1 MTDYEKDLQAAYDE
15 GLDVKE
21 KELKSDAAA
30 LISGN
35 KVAINRRILSTT
47 KEKACAL
54 AEERG
59 HYHTSV
65 GNILDLEVQENQKQ
79 EYKARLWGYNDKI
92 GLYGLI
98 RAHNAR
104 KFTIEDAADFFNV
117 TEKYLLEAL
126 DCYRSKYGTY
136 VRIDN
141 YAIIFEPRLI
151 VIQYFNTNNI
161 QNNDA
166 SLTQN

>member
-1 MTDYEKDLQAAYDE
+1 MTDYEKELQAAYDE

-21 KELKSDAAA
+21 KNLKSDSAA
-30 LISGN
+30 LILNN
-35 KVAINRRILSTT
+35 KVAINTRILSTT

-65 GNILDLEVQENQKQ
+65 GNILDLTIQENQKQ
-79 EYKARLWGYNDKI
+79 EYKARLWGYDNKI

-98 RAHNAR
+98 RAFESFR
-104 KFTIEDAADFFNV
+104 VSTEEIADFLNV
-117 TEKYLLEAL
+117 TEEYLLEAI
-126 DCYRSKYGTY
+126 DCYHSKYGTY

-141 YAIIFEPRLI
+141 YGIIFEP
-151 VIQYFNTNNI
+151 YFFI
-161 QNNDA
+161 MRYFD
-166 SLTQN
+166 